1 MIFNNDF
8 GGMGGFGGSGNG
20 GGYRRGNYIG
30 GGYGGLG
37 AFGGNPLGVPMNV
50 GGYFDSSSLYGGYGS
65 MNMQN
70 VGTYLMLEQL
80 MEQGNRS
87 NSSNYNYN
95 SNNTSGFNNQN
106 NNGYNN
112 NNGFSNQNNNGYNN
126 NSGFN
131 NQNNNGYNNNSGF
144 NNQNNNGYNNNN
156 GFNNQNNNGY
166 NNNSGFNNQNNNG
179 YNNNNGFNN
188 QNNNGFNNNNNGF
201 NNQNNNSGFSNQN
214 NNGYNNNNGFNNQNN
229 NGYNNNTGFNNQNN
243 NGYNNNNG
251 FNNNVPNRAAQ
262 PPLGP
267 ANGNQQGGFS
277 SSQPARNPSAAATT
291 NLPKPKRRR
300 PGVANP
306 GAPLM
311 KGQKIPITG
320 SGRLKIGLGWDVND
334 SRCDLDASAFMLDK
348 NNRIVG
354 DEWFI
359 FYGQDTSPDS
369 SVQYKVFDIGVAC
382 EDDAELT
389 IDLNKVSPNVEKIL
403 IAITIYE
410 ASANRLNFGMVQ
422 NVYARIMDADTGKE
436 TSRFVQ
442 DECYSNVTALV
453 LGELYRYKGAWKFNA
468 VGSGV
473 ARDLAEFCAMYG
485 VVME

>member
-1 MIFNNDF
+1 
-8 GGMGGFGGSGNG
+8 
-20 GGYRRGNYIG
+20 
-30 GGYGGLG
+30 
-37 AFGGNPLGVPMNV
+37 
-50 GGYFDSSSLYGGYGS
+50 
-65 MNMQN
+65 
-70 VGTYLMLEQL
+70 
-80 MEQGNRS
+80 
-87 NSSNYNYN
+87 
-95 SNNTSGFNNQN
+95 
-106 NNGYNN
+106 
-112 NNGFSNQNNNGYNN
+112 
-126 NSGFN
+126 
-131 NQNNNGYNNNSGF
+131 
-144 NNQNNNGYNNNN
+144 
-156 GFNNQNNNGY
+156 
-166 NNNSGFNNQNNNG
+166 
-179 YNNNNGFNN
+179 
-188 QNNNGFNNNNNGF
+188 
-201 NNQNNNSGFSNQN
+201 
-214 NNGYNNNNGFNNQNN
+214 
-229 NGYNNNTGFNNQNN
+229 
-243 NGYNNNNG
+243 
-251 FNNNVPNRAAQ
+251 
-262 PPLGP
+262 
-267 ANGNQQGGFS
+267 
-277 SSQPARNPSAAATT
+277 
-291 NLPKPKRRR
+291 
-300 PGVANP
+300 
-306 GAPLM
+306 M

-359 FYGQDTSPDS
+359 FYGQDKSPDS
-369 SVQYKVFDIGVAC
+369 SVQYKVFDISVAC

-453 LGELYRYKGAWKFNA
+453 LGELYRYKGALKFNA

>member
-8 GGMGGFGGSGNG
+8 GGMGGFGGNGNG

-50 GGYFDSSSLYGGYGS
+50 GGYFDGNSLYGGYGS

-80 MEQGNRS
+80 MEQGNHS
-87 NSSNYNYN
+87 NSSRVNYN
-95 SNNTSGFNNQN
+95 SSN
-106 NNGYNN
+106 NNSYNN
-112 NNGFSNQNNNGYNN
+112 NNN
-126 NSGFN
+126 
-131 NQNNNGYNNNSGF
+131 GF

-166 NNNSGFNNQNNNG
+166 NNN
-179 YNNNNGFNN
+179 
-188 QNNNGFNNNNNGF
+188 
-201 NNQNNNSGFSNQN
+201 
-214 NNGYNNNNGFNNQNN
+214 NNGFNNQNN
-229 NGYNNNTGFNNQNN
+229 NGYNNNSGFNNQ
-243 NGYNNNNG
+243 NNNG
-251 FNNNVPNRAAQ
+251 FNNNVPNRAVQ
-262 PPLGP
+262 PSLGP
-267 ANGNQQGGFS
+267 ANGNQQGGFG

-359 FYGQDTSPDS
+359 FYGQDKSPDS
-369 SVQYKVFDIGVAC
+369 SVQYKVFDISVAC

>member
-112 NNGFSNQNNNGYNN
+112 NSGFNNQNNNGYNN
-126 NSGFN
+126 NSGFS

-166 NNNSGFNNQNNNG
+166 NNNSGF
-179 YNNNNGFNN
+179 
-188 QNNNGFNNNNNGF
+188 
-201 NNQNNNSGFSNQN
+201 SNQ
-214 NNGYNNNNGFNNQNN
+214 
-229 NGYNNNTGFNNQNN
+229 N

>member
-8 GGMGGFGGSGNG
+8 GGMNGLGGMGGGYGGNG
-20 GGYRRGNYIG
+20 GGYGNGYRRGNYINSD
-30 GGYGGLG
+30 YCGLG
-37 AFGGNPLGVPMNV
+37 SFSSPNPLGVPMRV
-50 GGYFDSSSLYGGYGS
+50 GGYFDSGSLYGGYGS

-80 MEQGNRS
+80 MEHS
-87 NSSNYNYN
+87 NHNNNNNYNN
-95 SNNTSGFNNQN
+95 N

-112 NNGFSNQNNNGYNN
+112 Q
-126 NSGFN
+126 
-131 NQNNNGYNNNSGF
+131 
-144 NNQNNNGYNNNN
+144 NNGYNNNN
-156 GFNNQNNNGY
+156 GFNNQ
-166 NNNSGFNNQNNNG
+166 QNNG

-188 QNNNGFNNNNNGF
+188 Q
-201 NNQNNNSGFSNQN
+201 Q
-214 NNGYNNNNGFNNQNN
+214 
-229 NGYNNNTGFNNQNN
+229 N

-251 FNNNVPNRAAQ
+251 FNNNGMPNRGMPNNGMNQ
-262 PPLGP
+262 PSLGP
-267 ANGNQQGGFS
+267 VNGGSNIQGGFNSSQSANRS
-277 SSQPARNPSAAATT
+277 SSAPVTAPS

-306 GAPLM
+306 GTPLM

-320 SGRLKIGLGWDVND
+320 SGRIKIGLGWDVND

-359 FYGQDTSPDS
+359 FYGQDTSPDN
-369 SVQYKVFDIGVAC
+369 SVKYKTFDIGVAC

-389 IDLNKVSPNVEKIL
+389 VDLNSVSPNVEKIL

-410 ASANRLNFGMVQ
+410 ASANRLNFGMVS
-422 NVYARIMDADTGKE
+422 NVYARIIDGDSNKE

-473 ARDLAEFCAMYG
+473 ARDLAEFCGMYG
-485 VVME
+485 VVLA

>member
-1 MIFNNDF
+1 
-8 GGMGGFGGSGNG
+8 
-20 GGYRRGNYIG
+20 
-30 GGYGGLG
+30 
-37 AFGGNPLGVPMNV
+37 
-50 GGYFDSSSLYGGYGS
+50 
-65 MNMQN
+65 
-70 VGTYLMLEQL
+70 
-80 MEQGNRS
+80 
-87 NSSNYNYN
+87 
-95 SNNTSGFNNQN
+95 
-106 NNGYNN
+106 
-112 NNGFSNQNNNGYNN
+112 
-126 NSGFN
+126 
-131 NQNNNGYNNNSGF
+131 
-144 NNQNNNGYNNNN
+144 
-156 GFNNQNNNGY
+156 
-166 NNNSGFNNQNNNG
+166 
-179 YNNNNGFNN
+179 
-188 QNNNGFNNNNNGF
+188 
-201 NNQNNNSGFSNQN
+201 
-214 NNGYNNNNGFNNQNN
+214 
-229 NGYNNNTGFNNQNN
+229 
-243 NGYNNNNG
+243 
-251 FNNNVPNRAAQ
+251 
-262 PPLGP
+262 
-267 ANGNQQGGFS
+267 
-277 SSQPARNPSAAATT
+277 
-291 NLPKPKRRR
+291 
-300 PGVANP
+300 
-306 GAPLM
+306 M

-369 SVQYKVFDIGVAC
+369 SVQYKVFDISVAC

>member
-8 GGMGGFGGSGNG
+8 GGMNGLGGLGGMGGGYGGNG
-20 GGYRRGNYIG
+20 GGYGNGYRRGNYINID
-30 GGYGGLG
+30 YCGLG
-37 AFGGNPLGVPMNV
+37 SFSSPNPLGVPMRV
-50 GGYFDSSSLYGGYGS
+50 GGYFDSGSLYGGYGS

-80 MEQGNRS
+80 MEHS
-87 NSSNYNYN
+87 NHNNNNNYNN
-95 SNNTSGFNNQN
+95 N

-112 NNGFSNQNNNGYNN
+112 Q
-126 NSGFN
+126 
-131 NQNNNGYNNNSGF
+131 
-144 NNQNNNGYNNNN
+144 NNGYNNNN
-156 GFNNQNNNGY
+156 GFNNQQNNGY
-166 NNNSGFNNQNNNG
+166 NN
-179 YNNNNGFNN
+179 
-188 QNNNGFNNNNNGF
+188 NNNNNGF
-201 NNQNNNSGFSNQN
+201 NNQQ
-214 NNGYNNNNGFNNQNN
+214 
-229 NGYNNNTGFNNQNN
+229 N

-251 FNNNVPNRAAQ
+251 FNNNGMPNRGMPNNGMNQ
-262 PPLGP
+262 PSLGP
-267 ANGNQQGGFS
+267 VNGGSNIQGGFNSSQSANRS
-277 SSQPARNPSAAATT
+277 SSAPVTAPS

-306 GAPLM
+306 GTPLM

-320 SGRLKIGLGWDVND
+320 SGRIKIGLGWDVND

-359 FYGQDTSPDS
+359 FYGQDTSPDN
-369 SVQYKVFDIGVAC
+369 SVKYKTFDIGVAC

-389 IDLNKVSPNVEKIL
+389 VDLNSVSPNVEKIL

-410 ASANRLNFGMVQ
+410 ASANRLNFGMVS
-422 NVYARIMDADTGKE
+422 NVYARIIDGDSNKE

-473 ARDLAEFCAMYG
+473 ARDLAEFCGMYG
-485 VVME
+485 VVLA

>member
-1 MIFNNDF
+1 
-8 GGMGGFGGSGNG
+8 MGGFGGNGNG
-20 GGYRRGNYIG
+20 SGYRRGNYIDG
-30 GGYGGLG
+30 DYCGLG
-37 AFGGNPLGVPMNV
+37 SFGGNPMGVPMRV
-50 GGYFDSSSLYGGYGS
+50 GGYFDSGSLYGGYGG

-80 MEQGNRS
+80 MEQGNR
-87 NSSNYNYN
+87 NNYN
-95 SNNTSGFNNQN
+95 NNQ

-112 NNGFSNQNNNGYNN
+112 S
-126 NSGFN
+126 
-131 NQNNNGYNNNSGF
+131 
-144 NNQNNNGYNNNN
+144 
-156 GFNNQNNNGY
+156 
-166 NNNSGFNNQNNNG
+166 
-179 YNNNNGFNN
+179 
-188 QNNNGFNNNNNGF
+188 NGFNNN
-201 NNQNNNSGFSNQN
+201 Q
-214 NNGYNNNNGFNNQNN
+214 
-229 NGYNNNTGFNNQNN
+229 N

-251 FNNNVPNRAAQ
+251 FNNNQNNGYNNSNGFNNNQNNGYNNSNGFNNNQNNGYNSNNAFNNGGVPNRSMGNP

-267 ANGNQQGGFS
+267 VNGGSVQGGFN
-277 SSQPARNPSAAATT
+277 SSQSANQRSSAPVTAPS

-320 SGRLKIGLGWDVND
+320 SGKIKIGLGWDVND

-348 NNRIVG
+348 NNKIVG

-359 FYGQDTSPDS
+359 FYGQDTSPDN
-369 SVQYKVFDIGVAC
+369 SVKYKTFDIGVAC

-389 IDLNKVSPNVEKIL
+389 IDLNMVSPNVEKIL

-410 ASANRLNFGMVQ
+410 AFANRLNFGMVS
-422 NVYARIMDADTGKE
+422 NVFARIIDADTNKE

-453 LGELYRYKGAWKFNA
+453 LGELYRYKGTWKFNA

-473 ARDLAEFCAMYG
+473 ARDLAQFCAMYG

>member
-8 GGMGGFGGSGNG
+8 GGMNGLGGMGGGYGGNG
-20 GGYRRGNYIG
+20 GGYGNGYRRGNYINSD
-30 GGYGGLG
+30 YCGLG
-37 AFGGNPLGVPMNV
+37 SFSSPNPLGVPMRV
-50 GGYFDSSSLYGGYGS
+50 GGYFDSGSLYGGYGS

-80 MEQGNRS
+80 MEHS
-87 NSSNYNYN
+87 NHNNNNNYNN
-95 SNNTSGFNNQN
+95 N

-112 NNGFSNQNNNGYNN
+112 Q
-126 NSGFN
+126 
-131 NQNNNGYNNNSGF
+131 
-144 NNQNNNGYNNNN
+144 NNGYNNNN
-156 GFNNQNNNGY
+156 GFNNQQNNGY
-166 NNNSGFNNQNNNG
+166 
-179 YNNNNGFNN
+179 
-188 QNNNGFNNNNNGF
+188 NNNNNGF
-201 NNQNNNSGFSNQN
+201 NNQQ
-214 NNGYNNNNGFNNQNN
+214 
-229 NGYNNNTGFNNQNN
+229 N

-251 FNNNVPNRAAQ
+251 FNNNGMPNRGMPNNGMNQ
-262 PPLGP
+262 PSLGP
-267 ANGNQQGGFS
+267 VNGGSNIQGGFNSSQSANHS
-277 SSQPARNPSAAATT
+277 SSAPVTAPS

-306 GAPLM
+306 GTPLM

-320 SGRLKIGLGWDVND
+320 SGRIKIGLGWDVND

-359 FYGQDTSPDS
+359 FYGQDTSPDN
-369 SVQYKVFDIGVAC
+369 SVKYKTFDIGVAC

-389 IDLNKVSPNVEKIL
+389 VDLNSVSPNVEKIL

-410 ASANRLNFGMVQ
+410 ASANRLNFGMVS
-422 NVYARIMDADTGKE
+422 NVYARIIDGDSNKE

-473 ARDLAEFCAMYG
+473 ARDLAEFCGMYG
-485 VVME
+485 VVLA

>member
-30 GGYGGLG
+30 GNYGGLG

-112 NNGFSNQNNNGYNN
+112 NNGF
-126 NSGFN
+126 N
-131 NQNNNGYNNNSGF
+131 NQNNNGYNNNS
-144 NNQNNNGYNNNN
+144 
-156 GFNNQNNNGY
+156 
-166 NNNSGFNNQNNNG
+166 
-179 YNNNNGFNN
+179 
-188 QNNNGFNNNNNGF
+188 
-201 NNQNNNSGFSNQN
+201 
-214 NNGYNNNNGFNNQNN
+214 GFNNQNN

-369 SVQYKVFDIGVAC
+369 SVQYKVFDISVAC

>member
-106 NNGYNN
+106 NNGFN
-112 NNGFSNQNNNGYNN
+112 NN

-131 NQNNNGYNNNSGF
+131 NQNNNGFNNNNSGFNNQNNNGFNNNNSGF

-179 YNNNNGFNN
+179 YNNNN
-188 QNNNGFNNNNNGF
+188 
-201 NNQNNNSGFSNQN
+201 
-214 NNGYNNNNGFNNQNN
+214 
-229 NGYNNNTGFNNQNN
+229 GFNNQNN

-369 SVQYKVFDIGVAC
+369 SVRYKVFDIGVAC

>member
-8 GGMGGFGGSGNG
+8 GGMGGFGGNGNG

-50 GGYFDSSSLYGGYGS
+50 GGYFDGNSLYGGYGS

-80 MEQGNRS
+80 MEQGNHS
-87 NSSNYNYN
+87 NSSRVNYN
-95 SNNTSGFNNQN
+95 SS
-106 NNGYNN
+106 
-112 NNGFSNQNNNGYNN
+112 NN
-126 NSGFN
+126 NS
-131 NQNNNGYNNNSGF
+131 YN
-144 NNQNNNGYNNNN
+144 
-156 GFNNQNNNGY
+156 
-166 NNNSGFNNQNNNG
+166 
-179 YNNNNGFNN
+179 NNNNGFNN
-188 QNNNGFNNNNNGF
+188 QNNNGFNNNSGF
-201 NNQNNNSGFSNQN
+201 NNQ
-214 NNGYNNNNGFNNQNN
+214 
-229 NGYNNNTGFNNQNN
+229 
-243 NGYNNNNG
+243 NNNG
-251 FNNNVPNRAAQ
+251 FNNNVPNRAVQ
-262 PPLGP
+262 PSLGP
-267 ANGNQQGGFS
+267 ANGNQQGGFG

-359 FYGQDTSPDS
+359 FYGQDKSPDS
-369 SVQYKVFDIGVAC
+369 SVQYKVFDISVAC

>member
-8 GGMGGFGGSGNG
+8 GGMNGLGGLGGMGGGYGGNG
-20 GGYRRGNYIG
+20 GGYGNGYRRGNYINID
-30 GGYGGLG
+30 YCGLG
-37 AFGGNPLGVPMNV
+37 SFSSPNPLGVPMRV
-50 GGYFDSSSLYGGYGS
+50 GGYFDSGSLYGGYGS

-80 MEQGNRS
+80 MEHS
-87 NSSNYNYN
+87 NHNNNNNYNN
-95 SNNTSGFNNQN
+95 N

-112 NNGFSNQNNNGYNN
+112 Q
-126 NSGFN
+126 
-131 NQNNNGYNNNSGF
+131 
-144 NNQNNNGYNNNN
+144 NNGYNNNN
-156 GFNNQNNNGY
+156 GFNNQQNNGY
-166 NNNSGFNNQNNNG
+166 NNNNNGFNNQQNNGYNNNNNNNGFNNQQNNG

-188 QNNNGFNNNNNGF
+188 Q
-201 NNQNNNSGFSNQN
+201 Q
-214 NNGYNNNNGFNNQNN
+214 NNGYNNNNNGMPNRGMPN
-229 NGYNNNTGFNNQNN
+229 NGMNQ
-243 NGYNNNNG
+243 
-251 FNNNVPNRAAQ
+251 PS
-262 PPLGP
+262 LGP
-267 ANGNQQGGFS
+267 VNGGSNIQGGFNSSQSANRS
-277 SSQPARNPSAAATT
+277 SSAPVTAPS

-306 GAPLM
+306 GTPLM

-320 SGRLKIGLGWDVND
+320 SGRIKIGLGWDVND

-359 FYGQDTSPDS
+359 FYGQDTSPDN
-369 SVQYKVFDIGVAC
+369 SVKYKTFDIGVAC

-389 IDLNKVSPNVEKIL
+389 VDLNSVSPNVEKIL

-410 ASANRLNFGMVQ
+410 ASANRLNFGMVS
-422 NVYARIMDADTGKE
+422 NVYARIIDGDSNKE

-473 ARDLAEFCAMYG
+473 ARDLAEFCGMYG
-485 VVME
+485 VVLA

>member
-8 GGMGGFGGSGNG
+8 GGMNGLGGLGGMGGGYGGNG
-20 GGYRRGNYIG
+20 GGYGNGYRRGNYINSD
-30 GGYGGLG
+30 YCGLG
-37 AFGGNPLGVPMNV
+37 SFSSPNPLGVPMRV
-50 GGYFDSSSLYGGYGS
+50 GGYFDSGSLYGGYGS

-80 MEQGNRS
+80 MEHS
-87 NSSNYNYN
+87 NHNNNNNYNN
-95 SNNTSGFNNQN
+95 N

-112 NNGFSNQNNNGYNN
+112 Q
-126 NSGFN
+126 
-131 NQNNNGYNNNSGF
+131 
-144 NNQNNNGYNNNN
+144 NNGYNNNN
-156 GFNNQNNNGY
+156 GFNNQ
-166 NNNSGFNNQNNNG
+166 Q
-179 YNNNNGFNN
+179 
-188 QNNNGFNNNNNGF
+188 
-201 NNQNNNSGFSNQN
+201 
-214 NNGYNNNNGFNNQNN
+214 
-229 NGYNNNTGFNNQNN
+229 N

-251 FNNNVPNRAAQ
+251 FNNNGMPNRGMPNNGMNQ
-262 PPLGP
+262 PSLGP
-267 ANGNQQGGFS
+267 VNGGSNIQGGFNSSQSANRS
-277 SSQPARNPSAAATT
+277 SSAPVTAPS

-306 GAPLM
+306 GTPLM

-320 SGRLKIGLGWDVND
+320 SGRIKIGLGWDVND

-359 FYGQDTSPDS
+359 FYGQDTSPDN
-369 SVQYKVFDIGVAC
+369 SVKYKTFDIGVAC

-389 IDLNKVSPNVEKIL
+389 VDLNSVSPNVEKIL

-410 ASANRLNFGMVQ
+410 ASANRLNFGMVS
-422 NVYARIMDADTGKE
+422 NVYARIIDGDSNKE

-473 ARDLAEFCAMYG
+473 ARDLAEFCGMYG
-485 VVME
+485 VVLA

>member
-8 GGMGGFGGSGNG
+8 GGMNGLGGMGGGYGGNG
-20 GGYRRGNYIG
+20 GGYGNGYRRGNYINSD
-30 GGYGGLG
+30 YCGLG
-37 AFGGNPLGVPMNV
+37 SFSSPNPLGVPMRV
-50 GGYFDSSSLYGGYGS
+50 GGYFDSGSLYGGYGS

-80 MEQGNRS
+80 MEHS
-87 NSSNYNYN
+87 NHNNNNNYNN
-95 SNNTSGFNNQN
+95 N

-112 NNGFSNQNNNGYNN
+112 Q
-126 NSGFN
+126 
-131 NQNNNGYNNNSGF
+131 
-144 NNQNNNGYNNNN
+144 NNGYNNNN
-156 GFNNQNNNGY
+156 GFNNQQNNGY
-166 NNNSGFNNQNNNG
+166 
-179 YNNNNGFNN
+179 
-188 QNNNGFNNNNNGF
+188 NNNNNGF
-201 NNQNNNSGFSNQN
+201 NNQQ
-214 NNGYNNNNGFNNQNN
+214 NNGYNNNNNGFNNQQN
-229 NGYNNNTGFNNQNN
+229 NGYNNNNNGFNNQQN

-251 FNNNVPNRAAQ
+251 FNNNGMPNRGMPNNGMNQ
-262 PPLGP
+262 PSLGP
-267 ANGNQQGGFS
+267 VNGGSNIQGGFNSSQSANRS
-277 SSQPARNPSAAATT
+277 SSAPVTAPS

-306 GAPLM
+306 GTPLM

-320 SGRLKIGLGWDVND
+320 SGRIKIGLGWDVND

-359 FYGQDTSPDS
+359 FYGQDTSPDN
-369 SVQYKVFDIGVAC
+369 SVKYKTFDIGVAC

-389 IDLNKVSPNVEKIL
+389 VDLNSVSPNVEKIL

-410 ASANRLNFGMVQ
+410 ASANRLNFGMVS
-422 NVYARIMDADTGKE
+422 NVYARIIDGDSNKE
-436 TSRFVQ
+436 TSRFVH

-473 ARDLAEFCAMYG
+473 ARDLAEFCGMYG
-485 VVME
+485 VVLA

>member
-8 GGMGGFGGSGNG
+8 GGMGGMGGFGGNGNG

-50 GGYFDSSSLYGGYGS
+50 GGYFDGNSLYGGYGS

-80 MEQGNRS
+80 MEQGNHS
-87 NSSNYNYN
+87 NSSRVNYN
-95 SNNTSGFNNQN
+95 SSN
-106 NNGYNN
+106 NNSYNN
-112 NNGFSNQNNNGYNN
+112 NNN
-126 NSGFN
+126 
-131 NQNNNGYNNNSGF
+131 GF

-179 YNNNNGFNN
+179 
-188 QNNNGFNNNNNGF
+188 
-201 NNQNNNSGFSNQN
+201 
-214 NNGYNNNNGFNNQNN
+214 
-229 NGYNNNTGFNNQNN
+229 
-243 NGYNNNNG
+243 
-251 FNNNVPNRAAQ
+251 FNNNVPNRAVQ
-262 PPLGP
+262 PSLGP
-267 ANGNQQGGFS
+267 ANGNQQGGFG

-359 FYGQDTSPDS
+359 FYGQDKSPDS
-369 SVQYKVFDIGVAC
+369 SVQYKVFDISVAC

>member
-1 MIFNNDF
+1 MIYNNDF
-8 GGMGGFGGSGNG
+8 GGLGGMGGFGGNGNG
-20 GGYRRGNYIG
+20 GGYRRGNYINND
-30 GGYGGLG
+30 YCGLG
-37 AFGGNPLGVPMNV
+37 AFGGNPIGVPMNV
-50 GGYFDSSSLYGGYGS
+50 GGYYDSTSLMGGYGA

-70 VGTYLMLEQL
+70 IGTYLMLETL
-80 MEQGNRS
+80 MEQGNR
-87 NSSNYNYN
+87 NNNNNNNYN
-95 SNNTSGFNNQN
+95 NNNGFNNQN

-112 NNGFSNQNNNGYNN
+112 NNGF
-126 NSGFN
+126 N
-131 NQNNNGYNNNSGF
+131 NQNNNGYNTNNNGF

-166 NNNSGFNNQNNNG
+166 NNNNN
-179 YNNNNGFNN
+179 
-188 QNNNGFNNNNNGF
+188 
-201 NNQNNNSGFSNQN
+201 
-214 NNGYNNNNGFNNQNN
+214 
-229 NGYNNNTGFNNQNN
+229 GFNNQNN

-251 FNNNVPNRAAQ
+251 FNNNNNGGMPNRGMPNNMGNP
-262 PPLGP
+262 PPLG
-267 ANGNQQGGFS
+267 AVNGGNVQGGFN
-277 SSQPARNPSAAATT
+277 SSQSVNRSSAAPVTAPS

-306 GAPLM
+306 GTPLM
-311 KGQKIPITG
+311 KGQKIPMTG
-320 SGRLKIGLGWDVND
+320 SGRIKIGLGWDVND

-348 NNRIVG
+348 NGRSVG

-359 FYGQDTSPDS
+359 FYGQDTSPDN
-369 SVQYKVFDIGVAC
+369 SVKYKTFDIGVAC

-389 IDLNKVSPNVEKIL
+389 VDLNAVSPNVEKIL

-410 ASANRLNFGMVQ
+410 ASANRLNFGMVS
-422 NVYARIMDADTGKE
+422 NVYARIIDADTNKE

-473 ARDLAEFCAMYG
+473 ARDLAEFCGMYG
-485 VVME
+485 VVLE

>member
-8 GGMGGFGGSGNG
+8 GGMNGLGGLGGMGGGYGGNG
-20 GGYRRGNYIG
+20 GGYGNGYRRGNYINID
-30 GGYGGLG
+30 YCGLG
-37 AFGGNPLGVPMNV
+37 SFSSPNPLGVPMRV
-50 GGYFDSSSLYGGYGS
+50 GGYFDSGSLYGGYGS

-80 MEQGNRS
+80 MEHS
-87 NSSNYNYN
+87 NHNNNNNYNN
-95 SNNTSGFNNQN
+95 N

-112 NNGFSNQNNNGYNN
+112 QNNGY
-126 NSGFN
+126 
-131 NQNNNGYNNNSGF
+131 
-144 NNQNNNGYNNNN
+144 
-156 GFNNQNNNGY
+156 
-166 NNNSGFNNQNNNG
+166 
-179 YNNNNGFNN
+179 
-188 QNNNGFNNNNNGF
+188 NNNNNGF
-201 NNQNNNSGFSNQN
+201 NNQQ
-214 NNGYNNNNGFNNQNN
+214 NNGYNNNNNGFNNQ
-229 NGYNNNTGFNNQNN
+229 QN
-243 NGYNNNNG
+243 NGYNNNNNG
-251 FNNNVPNRAAQ
+251 FNNQQNNGYNNNNNGFNNQQNNGYNNNNNGFNNQQNNGYNNNNNGMPNRGMPNNGMNQ
-262 PPLGP
+262 PSLGP
-267 ANGNQQGGFS
+267 VNGGSNIQGGFNSSQSANRS
-277 SSQPARNPSAAATT
+277 SSAPVTAPS

-306 GAPLM
+306 GTPLM

-320 SGRLKIGLGWDVND
+320 SGRIKIGLGWDVND

-359 FYGQDTSPDS
+359 FYGQDTSPDN
-369 SVQYKVFDIGVAC
+369 SVKYKTFDIGVAC

-389 IDLNKVSPNVEKIL
+389 VDLNSVSPNVEKIL

-410 ASANRLNFGMVQ
+410 ASANRLNFGMVS
-422 NVYARIMDADTGKE
+422 NVYARIIDGDSNKE

-473 ARDLAEFCAMYG
+473 ARDLAEFCGMYG
-485 VVME
+485 VVLA

>member
-106 NNGYNN
+106 NNGFNNNNSGFNNQN
-112 NNGFSNQNNNGYNN
+112 NNGFNNNNSGFNNQNNNGYNN

-156 GFNNQNNNGY
+156 GFSNQNNNGYNNNNGFSNQNNNGY

-188 QNNNGFNNNNNGF
+188 QNNNG
-201 NNQNNNSGFSNQN
+201 
-214 NNGYNNNNGFNNQNN
+214 YNNN
-229 NGYNNNTGFNNQNN
+229 GFNNQNN

-369 SVQYKVFDIGVAC
+369 SVQYKVFDISVAC

-436 TSRFVQ
+436 TTRFVQ

>member
-8 GGMGGFGGSGNG
+8 GGMNGLGGMGGGYGGNG
-20 GGYRRGNYIG
+20 GGYGNGYRRGNYINSD
-30 GGYGGLG
+30 YCGLG
-37 AFGGNPLGVPMNV
+37 SFSSPNPLGVPMRV
-50 GGYFDSSSLYGGYGS
+50 GGYFDSGSLYGGYGS

-80 MEQGNRS
+80 MEHS
-87 NSSNYNYN
+87 NHNNNNNYNN
-95 SNNTSGFNNQN
+95 N

-112 NNGFSNQNNNGYNN
+112 Q
-126 NSGFN
+126 
-131 NQNNNGYNNNSGF
+131 
-144 NNQNNNGYNNNN
+144 NNGYNNNN
-156 GFNNQNNNGY
+156 GFNNQQNNGY
-166 NNNSGFNNQNNNG
+166 NNNNNGFNNQQNNG

-188 QNNNGFNNNNNGF
+188 Q
-201 NNQNNNSGFSNQN
+201 Q
-214 NNGYNNNNGFNNQNN
+214 NNGYNNNNGFNNQQN
-229 NGYNNNTGFNNQNN
+229 NGYNNNNNGFNNQQNNGYNNNNNGFNNQQNNGYNNNNNGFNNQQNNGYNNNNNGFNNQQN

-251 FNNNVPNRAAQ
+251 FNNNGMPNRGMPNNGMNQ
-262 PPLGP
+262 PSLGP
-267 ANGNQQGGFS
+267 VNGGSNIQGGFNSSQSANHS
-277 SSQPARNPSAAATT
+277 SSAPVTAPS

-306 GAPLM
+306 GTPLM

-320 SGRLKIGLGWDVND
+320 SGRIKIGLGWDVND

-359 FYGQDTSPDS
+359 FYGQDTSPDN
-369 SVQYKVFDIGVAC
+369 SVKYKTFDIGVAC

-389 IDLNKVSPNVEKIL
+389 VDLNSVSPNVEKIL

-410 ASANRLNFGMVQ
+410 ASANRLNFGMVS
-422 NVYARIMDADTGKE
+422 NVYARIIDGDSNKE

-473 ARDLAEFCAMYG
+473 ARDLAEFCGMYG
-485 VVME
+485 VVLA

>member
-8 GGMGGFGGSGNG
+8 GGMNGLGGMGGGYGGNG
-20 GGYRRGNYIG
+20 GGYGNGYRRGNYINSD
-30 GGYGGLG
+30 YCGLG
-37 AFGGNPLGVPMNV
+37 SFSSPNPLGVPMRV
-50 GGYFDSSSLYGGYGS
+50 GGYFDSGSLYGGYGS

-80 MEQGNRS
+80 MEHS
-87 NSSNYNYN
+87 NHNNNNNYNN
-95 SNNTSGFNNQN
+95 N

-112 NNGFSNQNNNGYNN
+112 QNNGYN
-126 NSGFN
+126 
-131 NQNNNGYNNNSGF
+131 
-144 NNQNNNGYNNNN
+144 
-156 GFNNQNNNGY
+156 
-166 NNNSGFNNQNNNG
+166 
-179 YNNNNGFNN
+179 
-188 QNNNGFNNNNNGF
+188 NNNNNGF
-201 NNQNNNSGFSNQN
+201 NNQQ
-214 NNGYNNNNGFNNQNN
+214 NNGYNNNNNGMPNRGMPN
-229 NGYNNNTGFNNQNN
+229 NGMNQ
-243 NGYNNNNG
+243 
-251 FNNNVPNRAAQ
+251 PS
-262 PPLGP
+262 LGP
-267 ANGNQQGGFS
+267 VNGGSNIQGGFNSSQSANRS
-277 SSQPARNPSAAATT
+277 SSAPVTAPS

-306 GAPLM
+306 GTPLM

-320 SGRLKIGLGWDVND
+320 SGRIKIGLGWDVND

-359 FYGQDTSPDS
+359 FYGQDTSPDN
-369 SVQYKVFDIGVAC
+369 SVKYKTFDIGVAC

-389 IDLNKVSPNVEKIL
+389 VDLNSVSPNVEKIL

-410 ASANRLNFGMVQ
+410 ASANRLNFGMVS
-422 NVYARIMDADTGKE
+422 NVYARIIDGDSNKE

-473 ARDLAEFCAMYG
+473 ARDLAEFCGMYG
-485 VVME
+485 VVLA

>member
-8 GGMGGFGGSGNG
+8 GGMNGLGGMGGGYGGNG
-20 GGYRRGNYIG
+20 GGYGNGYRRGNYINSD
-30 GGYGGLG
+30 YCGLG
-37 AFGGNPLGVPMNV
+37 SFSSPNPLGVPMRV
-50 GGYFDSSSLYGGYGS
+50 GGYFDSGSLSGGYGS

-80 MEQGNRS
+80 MEHS
-87 NSSNYNYN
+87 NHNNNNNYN
-95 SNNTSGFNNQN
+95 NNNNGYNNQ

-112 NNGFSNQNNNGYNN
+112 NNNNN
-126 NSGFN
+126 GFN
-131 NQNNNGYNNNSGF
+131 NQ
-144 NNQNNNGYNNNN
+144 QNNGYNNNN
-156 GFNNQNNNGY
+156 GFNNQQNNGY
-166 NNNSGFNNQNNNG
+166 
-179 YNNNNGFNN
+179 
-188 QNNNGFNNNNNGF
+188 NNNNNGF
-201 NNQNNNSGFSNQN
+201 NNQQ
-214 NNGYNNNNGFNNQNN
+214 NNGYNNNNNGFNNQ
-229 NGYNNNTGFNNQNN
+229 QN
-243 NGYNNNNG
+243 NGYNNNNNG
-251 FNNNVPNRAAQ
+251 FNNQQNNGYNNNNNGMPNRGMPNNGMNQ
-262 PPLGP
+262 PSLGP
-267 ANGNQQGGFS
+267 VNGGSNIQGGFNSSQSANRS
-277 SSQPARNPSAAATT
+277 SSAPVTAPS

-306 GAPLM
+306 GTPLM

-320 SGRLKIGLGWDVND
+320 SGRIKIGLGWDVND

-359 FYGQDTSPDS
+359 FYGQDTSPDN
-369 SVQYKVFDIGVAC
+369 SVKYKTFDIGVAC

-389 IDLNKVSPNVEKIL
+389 VDLNSVSPNVEKIL

-410 ASANRLNFGMVQ
+410 ASANRLNFGMVS
-422 NVYARIMDADTGKE
+422 NVYARIIDGDSNKE

-453 LGELYRYKGAWKFNA
+453 LGELYRYTGAWKFNA

-473 ARDLAEFCAMYG
+473 ARDLAEFCGMYG
-485 VVME
+485 VVLA

>member
-8 GGMGGFGGSGNG
+8 GGMGGMGGFGGNGNG

-50 GGYFDSSSLYGGYGS
+50 GGYFDGNSLYGGYGS

-80 MEQGNRS
+80 MEQGNHS
-87 NSSNYNYN
+87 NSSRVNYN
-95 SNNTSGFNNQN
+95 SS
-106 NNGYNN
+106 
-112 NNGFSNQNNNGYNN
+112 NN
-126 NSGFN
+126 NS
-131 NQNNNGYNNNSGF
+131 YN
-144 NNQNNNGYNNNN
+144 
-156 GFNNQNNNGY
+156 
-166 NNNSGFNNQNNNG
+166 
-179 YNNNNGFNN
+179 NNNNGFNN

-201 NNQNNNSGFSNQN
+201 NNQNNN
-214 NNGYNNNNGFNNQNN
+214 GFNNNS
-229 NGYNNNTGFNNQNN
+229 GFNNQNN
-243 NGYNNNNG
+243 NGYNNNNNG
-251 FNNNVPNRAAQ
+251 FNNQNNNGFNNNNVPNRAVQ
-262 PPLGP
+262 PSLGP
-267 ANGNQQGGFS
+267 ANGNQQGGFG

-359 FYGQDTSPDS
+359 FYGQDKSPDS
-369 SVQYKVFDIGVAC
+369 SVQYKVFDISVAC

>member
-8 GGMGGFGGSGNG
+8 GGMNGLGGMGGGYGGNG
-20 GGYRRGNYIG
+20 GGYGNGYRRGNYINSD
-30 GGYGGLG
+30 YCGLG
-37 AFGGNPLGVPMNV
+37 SFSSPNPLGVPMRV
-50 GGYFDSSSLYGGYGS
+50 GGYFDSGSLYGGYGS

-80 MEQGNRS
+80 MEHS
-87 NSSNYNYN
+87 NHNNNNNYNN
-95 SNNTSGFNNQN
+95 N

-112 NNGFSNQNNNGYNN
+112 QNNGYN
-126 NSGFN
+126 
-131 NQNNNGYNNNSGF
+131 
-144 NNQNNNGYNNNN
+144 
-156 GFNNQNNNGY
+156 
-166 NNNSGFNNQNNNG
+166 
-179 YNNNNGFNN
+179 
-188 QNNNGFNNNNNGF
+188 NNNNNGF
-201 NNQNNNSGFSNQN
+201 NNQQ
-214 NNGYNNNNGFNNQNN
+214 NNGYNNNNNGMPNRGMPN
-229 NGYNNNTGFNNQNN
+229 NGMNQ
-243 NGYNNNNG
+243 
-251 FNNNVPNRAAQ
+251 PS
-262 PPLGP
+262 LGP
-267 ANGNQQGGFS
+267 VNGGSNIQGGFNSSQSANHS
-277 SSQPARNPSAAATT
+277 SSAPVTAPS

-306 GAPLM
+306 GTPLM

-320 SGRLKIGLGWDVND
+320 SGRIKIGLGWDVND

-359 FYGQDTSPDS
+359 FYGQDTSPDN
-369 SVQYKVFDIGVAC
+369 SVKYKTFDIGVAC

-389 IDLNKVSPNVEKIL
+389 VDLNSVSPNVEKIL

-410 ASANRLNFGMVQ
+410 ASANRLNFGMVS
-422 NVYARIMDADTGKE
+422 NVYARIIDGDSNKE

-473 ARDLAEFCAMYG
+473 ARDLAEFCGMYG
-485 VVME
+485 VVLA

>member
-8 GGMGGFGGSGNG
+8 GGMNGLGGLGGMGGGYGGNG
-20 GGYRRGNYIG
+20 GGYGNGYRRGNYINSD
-30 GGYGGLG
+30 YCGLG
-37 AFGGNPLGVPMNV
+37 SFSSPNPLGVPMRV
-50 GGYFDSSSLYGGYGS
+50 GGYFDTGSLYGGYGS

-80 MEQGNRS
+80 MEHS
-87 NSSNYNYN
+87 NNNNNNNYNN
-95 SNNTSGFNNQN
+95 N

-112 NNGFSNQNNNGYNN
+112 QNNGY
-126 NSGFN
+126 
-131 NQNNNGYNNNSGF
+131 
-144 NNQNNNGYNNNN
+144 
-156 GFNNQNNNGY
+156 
-166 NNNSGFNNQNNNG
+166 
-179 YNNNNGFNN
+179 
-188 QNNNGFNNNNNGF
+188 NNNNNGF
-201 NNQNNNSGFSNQN
+201 NNQNN
-214 NNGYNNNNGFNNQNN
+214 GYNNNNNGFNNQNN
-229 NGYNNNTGFNNQNN
+229 GYNNNNNGFNNQQNNGYNNNNNGFNNQQNNGYNNNNNGFNNQQNNGYNNNNNGYNNQN

-251 FNNNVPNRAAQ
+251 FNNNGMPNRGMPNNGMNQ
-262 PPLGP
+262 PSLGP
-267 ANGNQQGGFS
+267 VNGGSNIQGGFNSSQSANRS
-277 SSQPARNPSAAATT
+277 SSAPVTAPS

-306 GAPLM
+306 GTPLM

-320 SGRLKIGLGWDVND
+320 SGRIKIGLGWDVND

-359 FYGQDTSPDS
+359 FYGQDTSPDN
-369 SVQYKVFDIGVAC
+369 SVKYKTFDIGVAC

-389 IDLNKVSPNVEKIL
+389 VDLNSVSPNVEKIL

-410 ASANRLNFGMVQ
+410 ASANRLNFGMVS
-422 NVYARIMDADTGKE
+422 NVYARIIDGDSNKE

-473 ARDLAEFCAMYG
+473 ARDLAEFCGMYG
-485 VVME
+485 VVLA

>member
-8 GGMGGFGGSGNG
+8 GGMNGLGGMGGGYGGNG
-20 GGYRRGNYIG
+20 GGYGNGYRRGNYINSD
-30 GGYGGLG
+30 YCGLG
-37 AFGGNPLGVPMNV
+37 SFSSPNPLGVPMRV
-50 GGYFDSSSLYGGYGS
+50 GGYFDSGSLYGGYGS

-80 MEQGNRS
+80 MEHS
-87 NSSNYNYN
+87 NHNNNNNYN
-95 SNNTSGFNNQN
+95 NNNNGYNNQ

-112 NNGFSNQNNNGYNN
+112 NNNGMPNRGMPNNGM
-126 NSGFN
+126 
-131 NQNNNGYNNNSGF
+131 NQPS
-144 NNQNNNGYNNNN
+144 
-156 GFNNQNNNGY
+156 
-166 NNNSGFNNQNNNG
+166 
-179 YNNNNGFNN
+179 
-188 QNNNGFNNNNNGF
+188 
-201 NNQNNNSGFSNQN
+201 
-214 NNGYNNNNGFNNQNN
+214 
-229 NGYNNNTGFNNQNN
+229 
-243 NGYNNNNG
+243 
-251 FNNNVPNRAAQ
+251 
-262 PPLGP
+262 LGP
-267 ANGNQQGGFS
+267 VNGGSNIQGGFNSSQSANRS
-277 SSQPARNPSAAATT
+277 SSAPVTAPS

-306 GAPLM
+306 GTPLM

-320 SGRLKIGLGWDVND
+320 SGRIKIGLGWDVND

-359 FYGQDTSPDS
+359 FYGQDTSPDN
-369 SVQYKVFDIGVAC
+369 SVKYKTFDIGVAC

-389 IDLNKVSPNVEKIL
+389 VDLNSVSPNVEKIL

-410 ASANRLNFGMVQ
+410 ASANRLNFGMVS
-422 NVYARIMDADTGKE
+422 NVYARIIDGDSNKE

-473 ARDLAEFCAMYG
+473 ARDLAEFCGMYG
-485 VVME
+485 VVLA

>member
-8 GGMGGFGGSGNG
+8 GGMNGLGGLGGMGGGYGGNG
-20 GGYRRGNYIG
+20 GGYGNGYRRGNYINID
-30 GGYGGLG
+30 YCGLG
-37 AFGGNPLGVPMNV
+37 SFSSPNPLGVPMRV
-50 GGYFDSSSLYGGYGS
+50 GGYFDSGSLYGGYGS

-80 MEQGNRS
+80 MEHS
-87 NSSNYNYN
+87 NHNNNNNYNN
-95 SNNTSGFNNQN
+95 N

-112 NNGFSNQNNNGYNN
+112 Q
-126 NSGFN
+126 
-131 NQNNNGYNNNSGF
+131 
-144 NNQNNNGYNNNN
+144 NNGYNNNN
-156 GFNNQNNNGY
+156 GFNNQQNNGY
-166 NNNSGFNNQNNNG
+166 NNNNNGFNNQQNNGYNNNNNNGFNNQQNNG

-188 QNNNGFNNNNNGF
+188 QQNNGYNNNNNNNGF
-201 NNQNNNSGFSNQN
+201 NNQQ
-214 NNGYNNNNGFNNQNN
+214 
-229 NGYNNNTGFNNQNN
+229 N

-251 FNNNVPNRAAQ
+251 FNNNGMPNRGMPNNGMNQ
-262 PPLGP
+262 PSLGP
-267 ANGNQQGGFS
+267 VNGGSNIQGGFNSSQSANRS
-277 SSQPARNPSAAATT
+277 SSAPVTAPS

-306 GAPLM
+306 GTPLM

-320 SGRLKIGLGWDVND
+320 SGRIKIGLGWDVND

-359 FYGQDTSPDS
+359 FYGQDTSPDN
-369 SVQYKVFDIGVAC
+369 SVKYKTFDIGVAC

-389 IDLNKVSPNVEKIL
+389 VDLNSVSPNVEKIL

-410 ASANRLNFGMVQ
+410 ASANRLNFGMVS
-422 NVYARIMDADTGKE
+422 NVYARIIDGDSNKE

-473 ARDLAEFCAMYG
+473 ARDLAEFCGMYG
-485 VVME
+485 VVLA

>member
-8 GGMGGFGGSGNG
+8 GGMNGLGGLGGMGGGYGGNG
-20 GGYRRGNYIG
+20 GGYGNGYRRGNYINID
-30 GGYGGLG
+30 YCGLG
-37 AFGGNPLGVPMNV
+37 SFSSPNPLGVPMRV
-50 GGYFDSSSLYGGYGS
+50 GGYFDSGSLYGGYGS

-80 MEQGNRS
+80 MEHS
-87 NSSNYNYN
+87 NHNNNNNYNN
-95 SNNTSGFNNQN
+95 N

-112 NNGFSNQNNNGYNN
+112 Q
-126 NSGFN
+126 
-131 NQNNNGYNNNSGF
+131 
-144 NNQNNNGYNNNN
+144 NNGYNNNN
-156 GFNNQNNNGY
+156 GFNNQQNNGY
-166 NNNSGFNNQNNNG
+166 
-179 YNNNNGFNN
+179 
-188 QNNNGFNNNNNGF
+188 NNNNNGF
-201 NNQNNNSGFSNQN
+201 NNQQ
-214 NNGYNNNNGFNNQNN
+214 NNGYNNNNNNNGFNNQ
-229 NGYNNNTGFNNQNN
+229 QN

-251 FNNNVPNRAAQ
+251 FNNNGMPNRGMPNNGMNQ
-262 PPLGP
+262 PSLGP
-267 ANGNQQGGFS
+267 VNGGSNIQGGFNSSQSANRS
-277 SSQPARNPSAAATT
+277 SSAPVTAPS

-306 GAPLM
+306 GTPLM

-320 SGRLKIGLGWDVND
+320 SGRIKIGLGWDVND

-359 FYGQDTSPDS
+359 FYGQDTSPDN
-369 SVQYKVFDIGVAC
+369 SVKYKTFDIGVAC

-389 IDLNKVSPNVEKIL
+389 VDLNSVSPNVEKIL

-410 ASANRLNFGMVQ
+410 ASANRLNFGMVS
-422 NVYARIMDADTGKE
+422 NVYARIIDGDSNKE

-473 ARDLAEFCAMYG
+473 ARDLAEFCGMYG
-485 VVME
+485 VVLA

>member
-8 GGMGGFGGSGNG
+8 GGMNGLGGLGGMGGGYGGNG
-20 GGYRRGNYIG
+20 GGYGNGYRRGNYINSD
-30 GGYGGLG
+30 YCGLG
-37 AFGGNPLGVPMNV
+37 SFSSPNPLGVPMRV
-50 GGYFDSSSLYGGYGS
+50 GGYFDTGSLYGGYGS

-80 MEQGNRS
+80 MEHS
-87 NSSNYNYN
+87 NNNNNNNYNN
-95 SNNTSGFNNQN
+95 N

-112 NNGFSNQNNNGYNN
+112 QNNGY
-126 NSGFN
+126 
-131 NQNNNGYNNNSGF
+131 
-144 NNQNNNGYNNNN
+144 
-156 GFNNQNNNGY
+156 
-166 NNNSGFNNQNNNG
+166 
-179 YNNNNGFNN
+179 
-188 QNNNGFNNNNNGF
+188 NNNNNGF
-201 NNQNNNSGFSNQN
+201 NNQNN
-214 NNGYNNNNGFNNQNN
+214 GYNNNNNGFNNQNN
-229 NGYNNNTGFNNQNN
+229 GYNNNNNGFNNQQNNGYNNNNNGYNNQN

-251 FNNNVPNRAAQ
+251 FNNNGMPNRGMPNNGMNQ
-262 PPLGP
+262 PSLGP
-267 ANGNQQGGFS
+267 VNGGSNIQGGFNSSQSANRS
-277 SSQPARNPSAAATT
+277 SSAPVTAPS

-306 GAPLM
+306 GTPLM

-320 SGRLKIGLGWDVND
+320 SGRIKIGLGWDVND

-359 FYGQDTSPDS
+359 FYGQDTSPDN
-369 SVQYKVFDIGVAC
+369 SVKYKTFDIGVAC

-389 IDLNKVSPNVEKIL
+389 VDLNSVSPNVEKIL

-410 ASANRLNFGMVQ
+410 ASANRLNFGMVS
-422 NVYARIMDADTGKE
+422 NVYARIIDGDSNKE

-473 ARDLAEFCAMYG
+473 ARDLAEFCGMYG
-485 VVME
+485 VVLA

>member
-8 GGMGGFGGSGNG
+8 GGMNGLGGLGGMGGGYGGNG
-20 GGYRRGNYIG
+20 GGYGNGYRRGNYINSD
-30 GGYGGLG
+30 YCGLG
-37 AFGGNPLGVPMNV
+37 SFSSPNPIGVPMRV
-50 GGYFDSSSLYGGYGS
+50 GGYFDTGSLYGGYGS

-80 MEQGNRS
+80 MEHS
-87 NSSNYNYN
+87 NNNNNNNYNN
-95 SNNTSGFNNQN
+95 N

-112 NNGFSNQNNNGYNN
+112 QNNGYN
-126 NSGFN
+126 
-131 NQNNNGYNNNSGF
+131 
-144 NNQNNNGYNNNN
+144 NNNN
-156 GFNNQNNNGY
+156 GFNNQQNNGY
-166 NNNSGFNNQNNNG
+166 N
-179 YNNNNGFNN
+179 NNNNGFNN
-188 QNNNGFNNNNNGF
+188 QQNNGYNNNNNGFNNQQNNGYNNNNNGF
-201 NNQNNNSGFSNQN
+201 NNQNN
-214 NNGYNNNNGFNNQNN
+214 GYNNNNNGFNNQ
-229 NGYNNNTGFNNQNN
+229 QN

-251 FNNNVPNRAAQ
+251 FNNNGMPNRGMSNNGMNQ
-262 PPLGP
+262 PSLGP
-267 ANGNQQGGFS
+267 VNGGSNIQGGFNSSQSANRS
-277 SSQPARNPSAAATT
+277 SSAPVTAPS

-306 GAPLM
+306 GTPLM

-320 SGRLKIGLGWDVND
+320 SGRIKIGLGWDVND

-359 FYGQDTSPDS
+359 FYGQDTSPDN
-369 SVQYKVFDIGVAC
+369 SVKYKTFDIGVAC

-389 IDLNKVSPNVEKIL
+389 VDLNSVSPNVEKIL

-410 ASANRLNFGMVQ
+410 ASANRLNFGMVS
-422 NVYARIMDADTGKE
+422 NVYARIIDGDSNKE

-473 ARDLAEFCAMYG
+473 ARDLAEFCGMYG
-485 VVME
+485 VVLA

>member
-8 GGMGGFGGSGNG
+8 GGMNGLGGLGGMGGGYGGNG
-20 GGYRRGNYIG
+20 GGYGNGYRRGNYINSD
-30 GGYGGLG
+30 YCGLG
-37 AFGGNPLGVPMNV
+37 SFSSPNPIGVPMRV
-50 GGYFDSSSLYGGYGS
+50 GGYFDTGSLYGGYGS

-80 MEQGNRS
+80 MEHS
-87 NSSNYNYN
+87 NNNNNNNYNN
-95 SNNTSGFNNQN
+95 N

-112 NNGFSNQNNNGYNN
+112 Q
-126 NSGFN
+126 
-131 NQNNNGYNNNSGF
+131 
-144 NNQNNNGYNNNN
+144 NNGYNNNN
-156 GFNNQNNNGY
+156 GFNNQQNNGY
-166 NNNSGFNNQNNNG
+166 
-179 YNNNNGFNN
+179 
-188 QNNNGFNNNNNGF
+188 NNNNNGF
-201 NNQNNNSGFSNQN
+201 NNQNN
-214 NNGYNNNNGFNNQNN
+214 GYNNNNNGFNNQQN
-229 NGYNNNTGFNNQNN
+229 NGYNNNNNGFNNQQNNGYNNNN
-243 NGYNNNNG
+243 NGFNNQQNNGYNNNNNG
-251 FNNNVPNRAAQ
+251 FNNNGMPNRGMPNNGMNQ
-262 PPLGP
+262 PSLGP
-267 ANGNQQGGFS
+267 VNGGNNIQGGFNSSQSANRS
-277 SSQPARNPSAAATT
+277 SSAPVTAPS

-306 GAPLM
+306 GTPLM

-320 SGRLKIGLGWDVND
+320 SGRIKIGLGWDVND

-359 FYGQDTSPDS
+359 FYGQDTSPDN
-369 SVQYKVFDIGVAC
+369 SVKYKTFDIGVAC

-389 IDLNKVSPNVEKIL
+389 VDLNSVSPNVEKIL

-410 ASANRLNFGMVQ
+410 ASANRLNFGMVS
-422 NVYARIMDADTGKE
+422 NVYARIIDGDSNKE

-473 ARDLAEFCAMYG
+473 ARDLAEFCGMYG
-485 VVME
+485 VVLA

>member
-8 GGMGGFGGSGNG
+8 GGMNGLGGLGGMGGGYGGNG
-20 GGYRRGNYIG
+20 GGYGNGYRRGNYINSD
-30 GGYGGLG
+30 YCGLG
-37 AFGGNPLGVPMNV
+37 SFSSPNPLGVPMRV
-50 GGYFDSSSLYGGYGS
+50 GGYFDTGSLYGGYGS

-80 MEQGNRS
+80 MEHS
-87 NSSNYNYN
+87 NNNNNNNYNN
-95 SNNTSGFNNQN
+95 N

-112 NNGFSNQNNNGYNN
+112 QNNGYN
-126 NSGFN
+126 
-131 NQNNNGYNNNSGF
+131 
-144 NNQNNNGYNNNN
+144 NNNN
-156 GFNNQNNNGY
+156 GFNNQQNNGY
-166 NNNSGFNNQNNNG
+166 
-179 YNNNNGFNN
+179 
-188 QNNNGFNNNNNGF
+188 NNNNNGF
-201 NNQNNNSGFSNQN
+201 NNQNN
-214 NNGYNNNNGFNNQNN
+214 GYNNNNNGFNNQQNNGYNNNN
-229 NGYNNNTGFNNQNN
+229 NGYNNQN

-251 FNNNVPNRAAQ
+251 FNNNGMPNRGMPNNGMNQ
-262 PPLGP
+262 PSLGP
-267 ANGNQQGGFS
+267 VNGGSNIQGGFNSSQSANRS
-277 SSQPARNPSAAATT
+277 SSAPVTAPS

-306 GAPLM
+306 GTPLM

-320 SGRLKIGLGWDVND
+320 SGRIKIGLGWDVND

-359 FYGQDTSPDS
+359 FYGQDTSPDN
-369 SVQYKVFDIGVAC
+369 SVKYKTFDIGVAC

-389 IDLNKVSPNVEKIL
+389 VDLNSVSPNVEKIL

-410 ASANRLNFGMVQ
+410 ASANRLNFGMVS
-422 NVYARIMDADTGKE
+422 NVYARIIDGDSNKE

-473 ARDLAEFCAMYG
+473 ARDLAEFCGMYG
-485 VVME
+485 VVLA